1 MHGRM
6 RQHIIYTL
14 EELFTHMSHRKFF
27 NEETETLSKSK
38 LQALQLQKLQSLV
51 ERVYSQNP
59 FYQKLYKEANVKP
72 ADIQSLED
80 IRKLPFLEKK
90 TVRDA
95 YPYGMALVPPSG
107 SGGALQVHA
116 TSGTTGKSVPVF
128 ATKKDIDYW
137 ADLNAREL
145 WMTGMR
151 PGDILMNCYGY
162 GLATGGFGF
171 HYGAMAMDVMAI
183 PMGSDAR
190 QYDRMLDFILDF
202 GVTAFC
208 MTPSVGLYVG
218 NKARERGVNFK
229 DTHLKIGLF
238 GAEPWPWETR
248 LKLEELFNITA
259 YDEFGMT
266 EFLGPG
272 MTCECEV
279 RDGMHAW
286 ADAFLVECI
295 DPETGEPVEDGK
307 DGELV
312 WTWLSADGTAMI
324 RYRSRDLS
332 RTWWEERCAC
342 GRTHPKIA
350 SIKGRSDDAV
360 SIRGLIVFPS
370 QVEAALVKFPETGAN
385 FRIIVDR
392 RNDLDTFDLKVEVK
406 DAALLDH
413 PERAHSLGRQMAE
426 SVKTITGNSPKVEL
440 VPTDSL
446 PRASGGESKTASA
459 RVEDRRKK

>member
-1 MHGRM
+1 V
-6 RQHIIYTL
+6 
-14 EELFTHMSHRKFF
+14 SSDCKFF
-27 NEETETLSKSK
+27 NQQMETLPKAQLQVLQLER
-38 LQALQLQKLQSLV
+38 LQAVV
-51 ERVYSQNP
+51 ERAYSQNR
-59 FYQKLYKEANVKP
+59 FYRELYDAAGVKP
-72 ADIQSLED
+72 SHIKTLED

-90 TVRDA
+90 TVRAA
-95 YPYGMALVPPSG
+95 YPYGMALVPPG
-107 SGGALQVHA
+107 GEGGALQVHA

-128 ATKKDIDYW
+128 ATKKDIEYW
-137 ADLNAREL
+137 AELNAREL

-162 GLATGGFGF
+162 GLPTGGFGF
-171 HYGAMAMDVMAI
+171 HYGAMAMDVMSI

-190 QYDRMLDFILDF
+190 QYARMIEFILDF
-202 GVTAFC
+202 DVAAIC

-218 NKARERGVNFK
+218 SKAHEMGVDFK
-229 DTHLKIGLF
+229 DSKLKIGLF

-248 LKLEELFNITA
+248 LKLEQLFHITA

-295 DPETGEPVEDGK
+295 DPETGEPRAEGEE
-307 DGELV
+307 GELV
-312 WTWLSADGTAMI
+312 WTWLSSDGTAMI

-342 GRTHPKIA
+342 GRTHPKIGA
-350 SIKGRSDDAV
+350 IKGRSDDAV

-370 QVEAALVKFPETGAN
+370 QVEAALVRFPETGAN

-392 RNDLDTFDLKVEVK
+392 RGDLDTFDLKVEVK
-406 DAALLDH
+406 DGAILTAPDRVKVLQK
-413 PERAHSLGRQMAE
+413 EMAVAVK
-426 SVKTITGNSPKVEL
+426 SVTGNTPRVEL
-440 VPTDSL
+440 VPADSL

>member
-1 MHGRM
+1 MNDR
-6 RQHIIYTL
+6 T
-14 EELFTHMSHRKFF
+14 FF
-27 NEETETLSKSK
+27 NEEIETLPKEK
-38 LQALQLQKLQSLV
+38 LQALQLQRLQAIV
-51 ERVYSQNP
+51 ERAYTQNE
-59 FYQKLYKEANVKP
+59 FYRRLYDEAGVKP
-72 ADIQSLED
+72 SDIRTLED

-90 TVRDA
+90 TVRAA
-95 YPYGMALVPPSG
+95 YPYGMAFARPG
-107 SGGALQVHA
+107 KEGGAVQIHA

-128 ATKKDIDYW
+128 ATKKDIGYW
-137 ADLNAREL
+137 SDLNAREL

-151 PGDILMNCYGY
+151 PGDVLLNCYGY
-162 GLATGGFGF
+162 GMATGGFGF
-171 HYGAMAMDVMAI
+171 HYGAMAMDVMAV

-190 QYDRMLDFILDF
+190 QYDRMLDFIIDF
-202 GVTAFC
+202 GVTAMC

-218 NKARERGVNFK
+218 NKARERGVDFK
-229 DTHLKIGLF
+229 ETKLKIGLF

-259 YDEFGMT
+259 FDEFGMT

-272 MTCECEV
+272 MTCECDV

-295 DPETGEPVEDGK
+295 DPETGEPLPEGS

-332 RTWWEERCAC
+332 RTWWDERCAC

-385 FRIIVDR
+385 FRIVVDKK
-392 RNDLDTFDLKVEVK
+392 NGLDTFELKVEVK
-406 DAALLDH
+406 DSALLFD
-413 PERAHSLGRQMAE
+413 PERVRVVSREMAE
-426 SVKTITGNSPKVEL
+426 SVKTVTGNSPKIEL
-440 VPTDSL
+440 VATDSL

-459 RVEDRRKK
+459 RVEDRRK

>member
-1 MHGRM
+1 
-6 RQHIIYTL
+6 
-14 EELFTHMSHRKFF
+14 MSYRKYF
-27 NEETETLSKSK
+27 NTEIETLPKAK
-38 LQALQLQKLQSLV
+38 LKALQLARLQAIV
-51 ERVYSQNP
+51 ERAYTQNS
-59 FYQKLYKEANVKP
+59 FYRNLYDEADVKP

-80 IRKLPFLEKK
+80 IQKLPFLEKK
-90 TVRDA
+90 TVRAA
-95 YPYGMALVPPSG
+95 YPYGISFVQPG
-107 SGGALQVHA
+107 GEGGALEVHA

-128 ATKKDIDYW
+128 ATKKDIAYW

-171 HYGAMAMDVMAI
+171 HYGAMAMNAMAI

-190 QYDRMLDFILDF
+190 QYDRILDFIVDF
-202 GVTAFC
+202 GVTAMC
-208 MTPSVGLYVG
+208 MTPSVGLYLG
-218 NKARERGVNFK
+218 SKAQERGVRFE
-229 DTHLKIGLF
+229 DTKLKIGLF

-248 LKLEELFNITA
+248 MKIEELLHITA

-266 EFLGPG
+266 EMLGPG

-295 DPETGEPVEDGK
+295 DPETGEWVEDGQE
-307 DGELV
+307 GELV

-342 GRTHPKIA
+342 GRTHPKIGA
-350 SIKGRSDDAV
+350 IKGRTDDAV

-370 QVEAALVKFPETGAN
+370 QVEAALVKFAETGAN

-392 RNDLDTFDLKVEVK
+392 RDDLDTFDLKVEVK
-406 DAALLDH
+406 DIGLLLY
-413 PERAHSLGRQMAE
+413 PERCTALSRKMSQA
-426 SVKTITGNSPKVEL
+426 VKAITGNSPKVEL
-440 VPTDSL
+440 VAPDSL
-446 PRASGGESKTASA
+446 PRATGGESKTASA
-459 RVEDRRKK
+459 RVEDRRKL

>member
-1 MHGRM
+1 MNTFFH
-6 RQHIIYTL
+6 
-14 EELFTHMSHRKFF
+14 EEI
-27 NEETETLSKSK
+27 ETLPKEK
-38 LQALQLQKLQSLV
+38 LQALQLQRLQAIV
-51 ERVYSQNP
+51 ERAYHQNQ
-59 FYQKLYKEANVKP
+59 FYRELYDEAGVKP
-72 ADIQSLED
+72 SDIKNLED

-90 TVRDA
+90 TVRAA
-95 YPYGMALVPPSG
+95 YPYGMALKHPG
-107 SGGALQVHA
+107 GQGGALQVHA

-151 PGDILMNCYGY
+151 PGDVLLNCYGY

-183 PMGSDAR
+183 PMGADAR
-190 QYDRMLDFILDF
+190 QYDRMLDFIVDF
-202 GVTAFC
+202 GATAMC

-218 NKARERGVNFK
+218 NKARERGINFAE
-229 DTHLKIGLF
+229 TQLKIGLF

-248 LKLEELFNITA
+248 LKLEELFHIRA

-272 MTCECEV
+272 MTCECEA
-279 RDGMHAW
+279 REGMHAW

-295 DPETGEPVEDGK
+295 DPETGEPLPEGK
-307 DGELV
+307 EGELV

-332 RTWWEERCAC
+332 RTWWESRCTC
-342 GRTHPKIA
+342 GRTHPKIGA
-350 SIKGRSDDAV
+350 IKGRSDDAV

-385 FRIIVDR
+385 FRIIVDKR
-392 RNDLDTFDLKVEVK
+392 DGLDTFDLKVEVK
-406 DAALLDH
+406 DSAVLFN
-413 PERAHSLGRQMAE
+413 PEFAHTLSRAMAE
-426 SVKTITGNSPKVEL
+426 SVKTVTGNSPKVEL
-440 VPTDSL
+440 VPADSL

-459 RVEDRRKK
+459 RVEDRRKRK

>member
-1 MHGRM
+1 MNSNRA
-6 RQHIIYTL
+6 
-14 EELFTHMSHRKFF
+14 FF
-27 NEETETLSKSK
+27 NEEMETLPKAQLK
-38 LQALQLQKLQSLV
+38 ALQLQRLQAIV
-51 ERVYSQNP
+51 ERAYQQNQ
-59 FYQKLYKEANVKP
+59 FYRHLYDQAGVKP
-72 ADIQSLED
+72 SDIKSLED

-90 TVRDA
+90 TVRAA
-95 YPYGMALVPPSG
+95 YPYGTALAAP
-107 SGGALQVHA
+107 GGEGGLLEVHS

-128 ATKKDIDYW
+128 ATKKDIAYW
-137 ADLNAREL
+137 AELNAREL
-145 WMTGMR
+145 WMTGLR
-151 PGDILMNCYGY
+151 PGDVLMNCYGY
-162 GLATGGFGF
+162 GMPTGGFGF
-171 HYGAMAMDVMAI
+171 HYGAMAMDVMTI

-190 QYDRMLDFILDF
+190 QYDRMIDFILDF
-202 GVTAFC
+202 GVTAIC

-218 NKARERGVNFK
+218 SKAHERGVDFK
-229 DTHLKIGLF
+229 NAKLKIGLF

-248 LKLEELFNITA
+248 LKLEALFNIIA

-272 MTCECEV
+272 MTCECSV

-295 DPETGEPVEDGK
+295 DPETGEPVEEGQ

-332 RTWWEERCAC
+332 RLWWEERCSC

-350 SIKGRSDDAV
+350 AIKGRSDDAV

-385 FRIIVDR
+385 FRIIVDKR
-392 RNDLDTFDLKVEVK
+392 DDLDTFDLKVEVK
-406 DAALLDH
+406 DPAILGNSESASAL
-413 PERAHSLGRQMAE
+413 RSQMAE
-426 SVKTITGNSPKVEL
+426 AVKSATGNTPRVEL
-440 VPTDSL
+440 VPPDSL

-459 RVEDRRKK
+459 RVEDRRKTLQGNI

>member
-1 MHGRM
+1 
-6 RQHIIYTL
+6 
-14 EELFTHMSHRKFF
+14 MSDRRYF
-27 NEETETLSKSK
+27 NEEIETLPKDK
-38 LQALQLQKLQSLV
+38 LKTLQLERLQAIV
-51 ERVYSQNP
+51 ERAYTQNH
-59 FYQKLYKEANVKP
+59 FYRSLYDEAGVKP
-72 ADIQSLED
+72 SDVKSLED

-90 TVRDA
+90 TVRAA
-95 YPYGMALVPPSG
+95 YPYGMAFKKPNDPDGPVE
-107 SGGALQVHA
+107 VHA

-137 ADLNAREL
+137 SDLNAREL

-171 HYGAMAMDVMAI
+171 HYGAMAMDAMAI

-190 QYDRMLDFILDF
+190 QYDRMIDFIVDF
-202 GVTAFC
+202 GVTAIC

-218 NKARERGVNFK
+218 GKAHERGIDFK
-229 DTHLKIGLF
+229 DTKLKIGLF

-272 MTCECEV
+272 MTCECNT

-286 ADAFLVECI
+286 ADAFFVECI
-295 DPETGEPVEDGK
+295 DPDTGESVEDGK

-312 WTWLSADGTAMI
+312 WTWLTADGTAMI

-332 RTWWEERCAC
+332 RLWWEERCAC

-350 SIKGRSDDAV
+350 AIKGRSDDAV

-385 FRIIVDR
+385 FRIIVDKL
-392 RNDLDTFDLKVEVK
+392 NGLDTFDLKVEVK
-406 DAALLDH
+406 DSSILSDK
-413 PERAHSLGRQMAE
+413 ERSHNLSREMAE

-440 VPTDSL
+440 VPADSL

>member
-1 MHGRM
+1 MNDR
-6 RQHIIYTL
+6 T
-14 EELFTHMSHRKFF
+14 FF
-27 NEETETLSKSK
+27 NEEIETLPKEK
-38 LQALQLQKLQSLV
+38 LQALQLQRLQAIV
-51 ERVYSQNP
+51 ERAYTQNE
-59 FYQKLYKEANVKP
+59 FYRHLYDEAGVKP
-72 ADIQSLED
+72 SDIRTLED

-90 TVRDA
+90 TVRAA
-95 YPYGMALVPPSG
+95 YPYGMAFARPG
-107 SGGALQVHA
+107 KEGGAVQIHA

-128 ATKKDIDYW
+128 ATKKDIGYW
-137 ADLNAREL
+137 SDLNAREL

-151 PGDILMNCYGY
+151 PGDVLLNCYGY
-162 GLATGGFGF
+162 GMATGGFGF

-190 QYDRMLDFILDF
+190 QYDRMLDFIIDF
-202 GVTAFC
+202 GVTAMC

-218 NKARERGVNFK
+218 NKARERGVDFK
-229 DTHLKIGLF
+229 ETKLKIGLF

-272 MTCECEV
+272 MTCECDV

-295 DPETGEPVEDGK
+295 DPETGEPLPEGS

-350 SIKGRSDDAV
+350 AIKGRSDDAV

-385 FRIIVDR
+385 FRIVVDKK
-392 RNDLDTFDLKVEVK
+392 NGLDTFELKVEVK
-406 DAALLDH
+406 DAALLFD
-413 PERAHSLGRQMAE
+413 PERVRVVIREMAE
-426 SVKTITGNSPKVEL
+426 SVKTVTGNSPKVEL
-440 VPTDSL
+440 VAADSL

-459 RVEDRRKK
+459 RVEDRRRG

>member
-1 MHGRM
+1 
-6 RQHIIYTL
+6 
-14 EELFTHMSHRKFF
+14 MSSDRTYF
-27 NEETETLSKSK
+27 NEEIETLPKNK
-38 LQALQLQKLQSLV
+38 LKAMQLERLQKIV
-51 ERVYSQNP
+51 ERAYAQNK
-59 FYQKLYKEANVKP
+59 FYHKLYDETGVKP

-80 IRKLPFLEKK
+80 IQKLPFLEKK
-90 TVRDA
+90 TVRAA
-95 YPYGMALVPPSG
+95 YPFGMAFVQPG
-107 SGGALQVHA
+107 GAGGALEVHA

-128 ATKKDIDYW
+128 ATKKDIEYW
-137 ADLNAREL
+137 SDLNAREL

-162 GLATGGFGF
+162 GLATGGFGL

-190 QYDRMLDFILDF
+190 QYDRMIDFIIDF
-202 GVTAFC
+202 GVTAMC

-218 NKARERGVNFK
+218 NKAHERGVNFK
-229 DTHLKIGLF
+229 DTKLKIGLF

-248 LKLEELFNITA
+248 LKLEELFHITA

-272 MTCECEV
+272 MTCECET
-279 RDGMHAW
+279 RNGMHAW

-295 DPETGEPVEDGK
+295 DPETGEWVEEGK

-312 WTWLSADGTAMI
+312 WSWLSADGTAML

-332 RTWWEERCAC
+332 RMWWEERCAC

-350 SIKGRSDDAV
+350 AIKGRSDDAV

-385 FRIIVDR
+385 FRIIVGK
-392 RNDLDTFDLKVEVK
+392 RNDLDTFDLKVEIK
-406 DAALLDH
+406 DAALLEH
-413 PERAHSLGRQMAE
+413 EERCAELSREMAE
-426 SVKTITGNSPKVEL
+426 AVKTVTGNSPKVAL
-440 VPTDSL
+440 VPADSL

>member
-1 MHGRM
+1 MNTFFH
-6 RQHIIYTL
+6 
-14 EELFTHMSHRKFF
+14 EEI
-27 NEETETLSKSK
+27 ETLPKEK
-38 LQALQLQKLQSLV
+38 LQALQLQRLQAIV
-51 ERVYSQNP
+51 ERAYSQNR
-59 FYQKLYKEANVKP
+59 FYRELYDEAGVKP
-72 ADIQSLED
+72 SDIKHLED

-90 TVRDA
+90 TVRAA
-95 YPYGMALVPPSG
+95 YPYGMALKRPG
-107 SGGALQVHA
+107 GQGGALQVHA

-151 PGDILMNCYGY
+151 PGDVLLNCYGY

-190 QYDRMLDFILDF
+190 QYDRMLDFIVDF
-202 GVTAFC
+202 GATAMC

-218 NKARERGVNFK
+218 NKARERGIDFAE
-229 DTHLKIGLF
+229 TQLKIGLF

-248 LKLEELFNITA
+248 MKLEELFHITA

-272 MTCECEV
+272 MTCECEA
-279 RDGMHAW
+279 REGMHAW

-295 DPETGEPVEDGK
+295 DPETGEPLPEGQ

-332 RTWWEERCAC
+332 RTWWEPRCSC

-350 SIKGRSDDAV
+350 AIKGRSDDAV

-385 FRIIVDR
+385 FRIIVDKR
-392 RNDLDTFDLKVEVK
+392 DGLDTFDLKVEVK
-406 DAALLDH
+406 DSAVLFN
-413 PERAHSLGRQMAE
+413 PEHAHMLGREMAE
-426 SVKTITGNSPKVEL
+426 SVKTVTGNSPKVEL
-440 VPTDSL
+440 VPAESL

-459 RVEDRRKK
+459 RVEDRRKRK

>member
-1 MHGRM
+1 MNDR
-6 RQHIIYTL
+6 T
-14 EELFTHMSHRKFF
+14 FF
-27 NEETETLSKSK
+27 NEEIETLPKEK
-38 LQALQLQKLQSLV
+38 LQALQLQRLQAIV
-51 ERVYSQNP
+51 ERAYTQNE
-59 FYQKLYKEANVKP
+59 FYRHLYDEAGVKP
-72 ADIQSLED
+72 SDIRTLED

-90 TVRDA
+90 TVRAA
-95 YPYGMALVPPSG
+95 YPYGMAFARPG
-107 SGGALQVHA
+107 KEGGAVQIHA

-128 ATKKDIDYW
+128 ATKKDIGYW
-137 ADLNAREL
+137 SDLNAREL

-151 PGDILMNCYGY
+151 PGDVLLNCYGY
-162 GLATGGFGF
+162 GMATGGFGF

-190 QYDRMLDFILDF
+190 QYDRMLDFIIDF
-202 GVTAFC
+202 GVTAMC

-218 NKARERGVNFK
+218 NKARERGVDFK
-229 DTHLKIGLF
+229 ETKLKIGLF

-259 YDEFGMT
+259 FDEFGMT

-272 MTCECEV
+272 MTCECDV

-295 DPETGEPVEDGK
+295 DPETGEPLPEGS

-332 RTWWEERCAC
+332 RTWWDERCAC

-350 SIKGRSDDAV
+350 AIKGRSDDAV

-385 FRIIVDR
+385 FRIVVDKK
-392 RNDLDTFDLKVEVK
+392 NGLDTFELKVEVK
-406 DAALLDH
+406 DSALLFD
-413 PERAHSLGRQMAE
+413 PERVRVVSREMAE
-426 SVKTITGNSPKVEL
+426 SVKTVTGNSPKVEL
-440 VPTDSL
+440 VATDSL

-459 RVEDRRKK
+459 RVEDRRK

>member
-1 MHGRM
+1 MSY
-6 RQHIIYTL
+6 RQFFH
-14 EELFTHMSHRKFF
+14 EEI
-27 NEETETLSKSK
+27 ETLPKE
-38 LQALQLQKLQSLV
+38 QLQKMQLARLQSIV
-51 ERVYSQNP
+51 ERAYTHNT
-59 FYQKLYKEANVKP
+59 FYRKLYDEAGVKP
-72 ADIQSLED
+72 SDIRYLED

-90 TVRDA
+90 TVRAA
-95 YPYGMALVPPSG
+95 YPYGMALVTPGG
-107 SGGALQVHA
+107 SGGALEIHA

-128 ATKKDIDYW
+128 ATKKDIQYW

-162 GLATGGFGF
+162 GMATGGFGF
-171 HYGAMAMDVMAI
+171 HYGAMAMDVMAV

-190 QYDRMLDFILDF
+190 QYERMLDFIVDF
-202 GVTAFC
+202 GVTALC

-218 NKARERGVNFK
+218 GKARERGINFAETK
-229 DTHLKIGLF
+229 LKIGLF

-248 LKLEELFNITA
+248 LKLEELFGITA

-272 MTCECEV
+272 MTCECSV

-295 DPETGEPVEDGK
+295 NPETGEPVEEGQ

-312 WTWLSADGTAMI
+312 WTWLAADGTAMI

-350 SIKGRSDDAV
+350 AIKGRSDDAV

-385 FRIIVDR
+385 FRIIVDKR
-392 RNDLDTFDLKVEVK
+392 DGLDTFDLKVEVK
-406 DAALLDH
+406 DVQLL
-413 PERAHSLGRQMAE
+413 AHSERVHQVSREMAE
-426 SVKTITGNSPKVEL
+426 AVKAITGNSPKVEL
-440 VPTDSL
+440 VPADTL

-459 RVEDRRKK
+459 RVEDRRKR

>member
-1 MHGRM
+1 MNDR
-6 RQHIIYTL
+6 T
-14 EELFTHMSHRKFF
+14 FF
-27 NEETETLSKSK
+27 NEEIETLPKEK
-38 LQALQLQKLQSLV
+38 LQALQLQRLQAIV
-51 ERVYSQNP
+51 ERAYTQNE
-59 FYQKLYKEANVKP
+59 FYRHLYDEAGVKP
-72 ADIQSLED
+72 SDIRTLED

-90 TVRDA
+90 TVRAA
-95 YPYGMALVPPSG
+95 YPYGMAFARPG
-107 SGGALQVHA
+107 KEGGAVQIHA

-128 ATKKDIDYW
+128 ATKKDIGYW
-137 ADLNAREL
+137 SDLNAREL

-151 PGDILMNCYGY
+151 PGDVLLNCYGY
-162 GLATGGFGF
+162 GMATGGFGF

-190 QYDRMLDFILDF
+190 QYDRMLDFIIDF
-202 GVTAFC
+202 GVTAMC

-218 NKARERGVNFK
+218 NKARERGVDFK
-229 DTHLKIGLF
+229 ETKLKIGLF

-272 MTCECEV
+272 MTCECDM

-295 DPETGEPVEDGK
+295 DPETGEPLPEGS

-350 SIKGRSDDAV
+350 AIKGRSDDAV

-385 FRIIVDR
+385 FRIVVDR
-392 RNDLDTFDLKVEVK
+392 KNGLDTFELKVEVK
-406 DAALLDH
+406 DTALLFD
-413 PERAHSLGRQMAE
+413 PERVRVVSREMAE
-426 SVKTITGNSPKVEL
+426 SVKTVTGNSPKVEL
-440 VPTDSL
+440 VAADSL

-459 RVEDRRKK
+459 RVEDRRRG

>member
-1 MHGRM
+1 
-6 RQHIIYTL
+6 
-14 EELFTHMSHRKFF
+14 MSDRKFF
-27 NEETETLSKSK
+27 NEEMETLPKKK
-38 LQALQLQKLQSLV
+38 LLALQLERLQRIV
-51 ERVYSQNP
+51 DRAYRQNQ
-59 FYQKLYKEANVKP
+59 FYRKLYDEAGVKP
-72 ADIQSLED
+72 SDIKSLED
-80 IRKLPFLEKK
+80 IQKLPFLEKK
-90 TVRDA
+90 TVRAA
-95 YPYGMALVPPSG
+95 YPNGMALVKP
-107 SGGALQVHA
+107 GGRKGTLEVHA

-128 ATKKDIDYW
+128 ATKKDIENW

-171 HYGAMAMDVMAI
+171 HYGAMAMGAMVI
-183 PMGSDAR
+183 PMGADAR
-190 QYDRMLDFILDF
+190 QYGRMIDFILDF
-202 GVTAFC
+202 GVTAIC
-208 MTPSVGLYVG
+208 MTPSLGLYVG
-218 NKARERGVNFK
+218 GKAREHGVDFR
-229 DTHLKIGLF
+229 DTKLKIGLF

-272 MTCECEV
+272 MTCECEI

-295 DPETGEPVEDGK
+295 NPETGEWVEEGQ

-312 WTWLSADGTAMI
+312 WTWLAAVGTAMI

-342 GRTHPKIA
+342 GRTQPKIGA
-350 SIKGRSDDAV
+350 VKGRTDDAV

-370 QVEAALVKFPETGAN
+370 QVEAALMRLSETAAN
-385 FRIIVDR
+385 FRIIVDKL
-392 RNDLDTFDLKVEVK
+392 NGLDTFDLKVEVK
-406 DAALLDH
+406 DASLLSHLEYYALL
-413 PERAHSLGRQMAE
+413 SNKMAE
-426 SVKTITGNSPKVEL
+426 AVKAVTGVTPKVEL
-440 VPTDSL
+440 VSADSL
-446 PRASGGESKTASA
+446 PRATGGESKTANA
-459 RVEDRRKK
+459 RVEDRR

>member
-1 MHGRM
+1 
-6 RQHIIYTL
+6 
-14 EELFTHMSHRKFF
+14 MSDRSYFQA
-27 NEETETLSKSK
+27 EIETLPKSQLQHLQLER
-38 LQALQLQKLQSLV
+38 LQAIV
-51 ERVYSQNP
+51 ERAYTQNA
-59 FYQKLYKEANVKP
+59 FYRQLYDEAGVKP
-72 ADIQSLED
+72 ADIHSLED
-80 IRKLPFLEKK
+80 IQKLPFLEKK
-90 TVRDA
+90 TVRAA
-95 YPYGMALVPPSG
+95 YPYGMALARPG
-107 SGGALQVHA
+107 SEGGALQVHA

-128 ATKKDIDYW
+128 ATKKDLRYW

-145 WMTGMR
+145 WMTGFR
-151 PGDILMNCYGY
+151 PGDILLNCYGY
-162 GLATGGFGF
+162 GLPTGGFGF
-171 HYGAMAMDVMAI
+171 HYGALAMDVMAI

-190 QYDRMLDFILDF
+190 QYDRMLDFIIDF
-202 GVTAFC
+202 GVTGMC

-218 NKARERGVNFK
+218 NKARERGVNFA
-229 DTHLKIGLF
+229 DTRLKIGLF

-248 LKLEELFNITA
+248 LKLEELFGITA

-272 MTCECEV
+272 MTCECET

-295 DPETGEPVEDGK
+295 DPQTGKWVEEGQ

-332 RTWWEERCAC
+332 RLWWEERCAC
-342 GRTHPKIA
+342 GRTHHKIGA
-350 SIKGRSDDAV
+350 IKGRSDDAV

-385 FRIIVDR
+385 FRIIVDK
-392 RNDLDTFDLKVEVK
+392 RNGLDTFELKVEVK
-406 DAALLDH
+406 EAALLADETRVH
-413 PERAHSLGRQMAE
+413 HLAREMAE
-426 SVKTITGNSPKVEL
+426 SVKTVTGNSPKVEL
-440 VPTDSL
+440 VPADSL

-459 RVEDRRKK
+459 RVEDRRKKV

>member
-1 MHGRM
+1 MGYPKFFHEEIETLPREKLKRM
-6 RQHIIYTL
+6 QLERLQHI
-14 EELFTHMSHRKFF
+14 
-27 NEETETLSKSK
+27 
-38 LQALQLQKLQSLV
+38 V
-51 ERVYSQNP
+51 ERAYTENV
-59 FYQKLYKEANVKP
+59 FYRKLYDEAGVKP
-72 ADIQSLED
+72 TDIRHLED

-90 TVRDA
+90 TVRAA
-95 YPYGMALVPPSG
+95 YPYGMALVTPG
-107 SGGALQVHA
+107 GTGGALQMHS

-128 ATKKDIDYW
+128 ATKKDIAYW
-137 ADLNAREL
+137 SDLNAREL
-145 WMTGMR
+145 WMTGFR

-190 QYDRMLDFILDF
+190 QYERMLDFIVDF
-202 GVTAFC
+202 GVTGMC

-218 NKARERGVNFK
+218 TKAREQGIDFTRTK
-229 DTHLKIGLF
+229 LKIGLF

-259 YDEFGMT
+259 YDEYGMT

-295 DPETGEPVEDGK
+295 DPETGEPVEEGQE
-307 DGELV
+307 GELV
-312 WTWLSADGTAMI
+312 WTWLVADGTAMI

-332 RTWWEERCAC
+332 RLWWEERCPC

-350 SIKGRSDDAV
+350 AIKGRTDDAV

-385 FRIIVDR
+385 FRIIVDKR
-392 RNDLDTFDLKVEVK
+392 DGLDTFDLKVEVK
-406 DAALLDH
+406 DVALLAQ
-413 PERAHSLGRQMAE
+413 PERVRVVAREMVEA
-426 SVKTITGNSPKVEL
+426 VKAITGNAPKVEL
-440 VPTDSL
+440 VAPDSL
-446 PRASGGESKTASA
+446 PRATGGESKTASA

>member
-1 MHGRM
+1 MSDR
-6 RQHIIYTL
+6 RYFQ
-14 EELFTHMSHRKFF
+14 EEI
-27 NEETETLSKSK
+27 ETLSKNQLK
-38 LQALQLQKLQSLV
+38 NLQLERLQVIV
-51 ERVYSQNP
+51 ERAYTQNA
-59 FYQKLYKEANVKP
+59 FYRGLYDEAGVKP
-72 ADIQSLED
+72 SDIRTLED
-80 IRKLPFLEKK
+80 IQKLPFLEKK
-90 TVRDA
+90 TVREA
-95 YPYGMALVPPSG
+95 YPYGMALARPG
-107 SGGALQVHA
+107 GDGGALQVHA

-128 ATKKDIDYW
+128 ATKKDIQYW

-145 WMTGMR
+145 WMTGFR

-162 GLATGGFGF
+162 GLPTGGFGF
-171 HYGAMAMDVMAI
+171 HYGALAMDVMTI

-190 QYDRMLDFILDF
+190 QYDRMLDFIVDF
-202 GVTAFC
+202 GVTGMC
-208 MTPSVGLYVG
+208 MTPSVGLYLG
-218 NKARERGVNFK
+218 NKARERGVNFRETK
-229 DTHLKIGLF
+229 LKIGLF

-295 DPETGEPVEDGK
+295 DPETGEWVEEGQ

-332 RTWWEERCAC
+332 RLWWEDSCAC
-342 GRTHPKIA
+342 GRTHPKIGA
-350 SIKGRSDDAV
+350 IKGRSDDAV

-370 QVEAALVKFPETGAN
+370 QVEAALVKFPETGSN
-385 FRIIVDR
+385 FRIIVDK
-392 RNDLDTFDLKVEVK
+392 RNGLDTFDLKVEVK
-406 DAALLDH
+406 EPAVLRDEARVQRLTR
-413 PERAHSLGRQMAE
+413 EMAE
-426 SVKTITGNSPKVEL
+426 SVKTVTGNSPKVEL
-440 VPTDSL
+440 VPADSL
-446 PRASGGESKTASA
+446 PRATGGESKTASA
-459 RVEDRRKK
+459 RVEDRRKSK